1 MAVAMACGGSG
12 GAAPASGIRRAAAN
26 PRTDLAAAVV
36 PTRIRR
42 SAALSPAGSRSPPL
56 PLPSQAEPAPVLPC
70 ADPSPCSRP
79 AHADPRTPHARTR
92 AHEDERQTNAR
103 TTPPAS
109 RFQNADVGPVVEA
122 SEISAPGGDSLYD
135 YIEPVDHEEEDAC
148 EDPVDPLEW
157 DNYEN
162 ADVGP
167 VVEASEISAPG
178 GDGLYDYIEP
188 EDHEEEDACENPVD
202 LLKWDNYGF

>member
-135 YIEPVDHEEEDAC
+135 YIEPI
-148 EDPVDPLEW
+148 W
-157 DNYEN
+157 RR
-162 ADVGP
+162 G
-167 VVEASEISAPG
+167 EASSVVRSEGSAEAG
-178 GDGLYDYIEP
+178 G
-188 EDHEEEDACENPVD
+188 
-202 LLKWDNYGF
+202 

>member
-109 RFQNADVGPVVEA
+109 RFH
-122 SEISAPGGDSLYD
+122 
-135 YIEPVDHEEEDAC
+135 HEEEDAC